1 MRYLAGATP
10 FVALLWLSC
19 AGRSDVDLGHS
30 SGVGGDDSGAAMG
43 GSSGLG
49 AAAGTVGSGA
59 SAGSSDAGEGNPA
72 NAFAKKVSMVCA
84 DLAATQCS
92 VSACLGDLMHDKR
105 EAELFKCEA
114 ELLALLDCTIQHP
127 FICAAQSP
135 GHLRSPSSACQSQA
149 DNHAACLP
157 VCGESGTTS
166 SCAISCTGKGT
177 WAVEC
182 HVDGMLLECACT
194 KGPKAGTGTS
204 FPGSC
209 LGLDMRLL
217 LDEVCA

>member
-1 MRYLAGATP
+1 MRYIAGATP

-19 AGRSDVDLGHS
+19 AGRSDVDLGHP
-30 SGVGGDDSGAAMG
+30 SGGGGDDSGADTG

-59 SAGSSDAGEGNPA
+59 SGGSSDAGADNPA
-72 NAFAKKVSMVCA
+72 NVFSKKISMVCSV
-84 DLAATQCS
+84 LAATQCS
-92 VSACLGDLMHDKR
+92 VSTCLGELMHDKR
-105 EAELFKCEA
+105 EAELYACEQ
-114 ELLALLDCTIQHP
+114 ELLALLDCTTQHP
-127 FICAAQSP
+127 FICTAQSQ
-135 GHLRSPSSACQSQA
+135 GYLRSPNSACQSQA
-149 DNHAACLP
+149 DTHAACLP

-166 SCAISCTGKGT
+166 SCAMSCTGKST

-182 HVDGMLLECACT
+182 HVDGGVLQCVCT
-194 KGPKAGTGTS
+194 KGPKTGTGTY
-204 FPGSC
+204 FAGSC